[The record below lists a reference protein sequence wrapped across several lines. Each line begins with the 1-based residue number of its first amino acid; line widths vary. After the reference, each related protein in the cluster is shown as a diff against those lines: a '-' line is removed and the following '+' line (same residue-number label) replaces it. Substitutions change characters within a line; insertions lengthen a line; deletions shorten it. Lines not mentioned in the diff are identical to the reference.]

1 MFNKWHPSVTPMRVV
16 DAARRQH
23 DDARQSWLLL
33 GVRATSTEGCEPD
46 ARGYDCEAC
55 GEPQVFGADEL
66 MLHINEVNR
75 FKIPAIFPE
84 R

>member
-1 MFNKWHPSVTPMRVV
+1 MTLDNPGFCLASGNE
-16 DAARRQH
+16 Q
-23 DDARQSWLLL
+23 
-33 GVRATSTEGCEPD
+33 EGCEPD

-55 GEPQVFGADEL
+55 GEPQVSDEL